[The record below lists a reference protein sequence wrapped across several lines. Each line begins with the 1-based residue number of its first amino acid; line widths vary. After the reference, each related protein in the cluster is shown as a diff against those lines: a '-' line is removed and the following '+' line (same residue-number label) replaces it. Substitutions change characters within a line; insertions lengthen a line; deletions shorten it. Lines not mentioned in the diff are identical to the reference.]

1 MGCPIR
7 KSTDQSLFA
16 APHGLSQRITSF
28 IACACQGIHQMPL
41 RHLIVLI
48 ANAHPDPAPKR
59 KTERGRTFAHSS
71 DTANMRLR
79 ATAPHVLQRY
89 PANMIAPTKSNHAGK
104 KTSFQRRNPMMAV
117 RHINPG
123 VSNTRFADIQPPAGT
138 PVSTRRAM
146 NPAAR
151 CSRRNR
157 IRKTPHMAP
166 ASHDPSGPVF
176 SSLCHQ
182 NRQTAHQHSL
192 QTLSSSWMA
201 NPAAPTMGTHKQGT
215 SHSRMV
221 EPVGI
226 EPTTL
231 CLQSRCS
238 PS

>member
-59 KTERGRTFAHSS
+59 RTERGRTFAHSS

-89 PANMIAPTKSNHAGK
+89 PANMNAPTKSIHAGK

-123 VSNTRFADIQPPAGT
+123 VSHTCLQISNRLRNTRVDPKGDEPSGT
-138 PVSTRRAM
+138 SFQTE
-146 NPAAR
+146 
-151 CSRRNR
+151 
-157 IRKTPHMAP
+157 PHP
-166 ASHDPSGPVF
+166 QGTTWRPLHTIPQDPSSLHFVIRTGRPRNARPANLVF
-176 SSLCHQ
+176 FLDVQ
-182 NRQTAHQHSL
+182 NPGQPLDTNL
-192 QTLSSSWMA
+192 
-201 NPAAPTMGTHKQGT
+201 
-215 SHSRMV
+215 SRMV

>member
-59 KTERGRTFAHSS
+59 RTERGRTFAHSS

-89 PANMIAPTKSNHAGK
+89 PANMNAPTKSIHAGK

-123 VSNTRFADIQPPAGT
+123 VSHTCLQISNRLRNTRVDPKGDEPSGT
-138 PVSTRRAM
+138 SFQTE
-146 NPAAR
+146 
-151 CSRRNR
+151 
-157 IRKTPHMAP
+157 PHPQGTTYMAP

-176 SSLCHQ
+176 SSPCHQ
-182 NRQTAHQHSL
+182 NRQTAQRTACKPCLLPGCPKPRPTARHQSIANGGACRDRTDDPL
-192 QTLSSSWMA
+192 LAKQMLSQLS
-201 NPAAPTMGTHKQGT
+201 
-215 SHSRMV
+215 
-221 EPVGI
+221 
-226 EPTTL
+226 
-231 CLQSRCS
+231 
-238 PS
+238 

>member
-1 MGCPIR
+1 MNIR
-7 KSTDQSLFA
+7 AFLGHRKHETACNSSSRPAAVSSQHERPYKKHPCRQKDQLPETEPNDGGQAHQSRRVA
-16 APHGLSQRITSF
+16 YLS
-28 IACACQGIHQMPL
+28 
-41 RHLIVLI
+41 
-48 ANAHPDPAPKR
+48 PD
-59 KTERGRTFAHSS
+59 S
-71 DTANMRLR
+71 
-79 ATAPHVLQRY
+79 
-89 PANMIAPTKSNHAGK
+89 
-104 KTSFQRRNPMMAV
+104 
-117 RHINPG
+117 
-123 VSNTRFADIQPPAGT
+123 QPPAGT

-146 NPAAR
+146 NPPAR
-151 CSRRNR
+151 RSRRNR
-157 IRKTPHMAP
+157 IHKPQQMPP

>member
-1 MGCPIR
+1 
-7 KSTDQSLFA
+7 
-16 APHGLSQRITSF
+16 
-28 IACACQGIHQMPL
+28 MPL

-59 KTERGRTFAHSS
+59 RTERGRTFAHSS

-123 VSNTRFADIQPPAGT
+123 VSHTRFADIQPPAGT

-157 IRKTPHMAP
+157 IHESTTHGARFTR
-166 ASHDPSGPVF
+166 
-176 SSLCHQ
+176 SL
-182 NRQTAHQHSL
+182 RTRL
-192 QTLSSSWMA
+192 LFTLSSEQADRASARPA
-201 NPAAPTMGTHKQGT
+201 NLVFFLDDKTSKPTARHQPQGL
-215 SHSRMV
+215 V